1 MPHPGPTL
9 TLHFPVNKLQMP
21 YLVYRKSVIIWSKR
35 VKHATEIAPSRP
47 VIIIA
52 KMVYPIWWISMTEL
66 YTTILITPFLF
77 SKVFKLVNYNQITDK
92 LINMIIFSSP
102 WNRLVNVVALIRQ
115 NTKLISAFKHLA
127 EFFSDSLPQPFAH
140 SESVFSFKQCID
152 CFSSMYEPIKLAGS
166 REALP

>member
-35 VKHATEIAPSRP
+35 VKHATEIAPSRQ

-52 KMVYPIWWISMTEL
+52 KKSYPIWWISMTEL
-66 YTTILITPFLF
+66 YTTILIPPFLF
-77 SKVFKLVNYNQITDK
+77 SKVFKLVNDYQITDK
-92 LINMIIFSSP
+92 LINTIIFSSP
-102 WNRLVNVVALIRQ
+102 WNRLVNVVALIIQ
-115 NTKLISAFKHLA
+115 NTKLILPFKHLA

-140 SESVFSFKQCID
+140 KELKCLFF
-152 CFSSMYEPIKLAGS
+152 
-166 REALP
+166 